1 MRPAVSI
8 GGDAPV
14 PVFSHSGANCLGLDP
29 VHQDDVPFSLGAAFG
44 LSTALDA
51 DRYVLESSL
60 LASPNSST
68 LDDDY
73 MAGDS
78 ATCFTN
84 PLPSDYDF
92 DINDFLTDDAN
103 HAAYDIVAARNYAA
117 ADHELDLEIHDLET
131 QISSDHPIQQPQSG
145 ASSLGC
151 DDGGIAVG
159 V

>member
-1 MRPAVSI
+1 VRPAVSI

-14 PVFSHSGANCLGLDP
+14 SVFSHAGEHCLDLCS
-29 VHQDDVPFSLGAAFG
+29 VHQDGAPFSLSAAFG
-44 LSTALDA
+44 LSAAVDA

-60 LASPNSST
+60 LASPDSST

-78 ATCFTN
+78 AACFTN

-103 HAAYDIVAARNYAA
+103 HAAYDIVAASNYAA
-117 ADHELDLEIHDLET
+117 ADHELELEMRDLET

-145 ASSLGC
+145 ASSYGC